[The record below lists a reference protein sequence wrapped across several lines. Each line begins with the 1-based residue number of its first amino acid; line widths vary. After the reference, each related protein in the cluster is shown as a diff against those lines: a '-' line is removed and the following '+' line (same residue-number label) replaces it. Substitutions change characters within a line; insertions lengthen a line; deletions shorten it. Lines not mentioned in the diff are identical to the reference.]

1 MNTQSLDNMIT
12 CPICFNWIQDG
23 HITSCGHS
31 FCYNCITKTFE
42 QNKRC
47 PICNTVLSK
56 DHIIPNLMLN
66 EIVQKFKL
74 EKDLESRIREGGL
87 HQDNSIKEVLLQTT
101 KNMALADIEHLLDLL
116 KEKRLEMQFESD
128 AIQNKLLL
136 AFLNHL
142 LKMKMDVH
150 KQIQK
155 QILQIEEDINLI
167 KTFFDV
173 SLEDGSSNEGLSTK
187 VTGHEDLHD
196 EEDSEQQP
204 VEGSQTSHKVS
215 EEQSI
220 VGFNKPLHTK
230 AYARFKLRKKRIFSH
245 FEDVTQIYFDSRERC
260 VDPVYPSASA
270 NVDRTK
276 NSSELSEIDPGL
288 DNFRESLV
296 SFSKYTDLRCL
307 ATLSYSNDFSLAST
321 IVSSVEFDKDNEYFA
336 VAGVTKR
343 IKIFDFYSAV
353 RDANVDIKYPVYE
366 MACNSKISCVSWN
379 PYLKEVLASSDYE
392 GIVTIWDV
400 HTGTRKQTLQEHDK
414 RCWSVDFNEIDT
426 RLLVSGSDDAR
437 AKFWSLNCSHSIS
450 TLEAKANICC
460 VKFNPASSTHLAI
473 GSADHNVYYY
483 DLRQMREPL
492 CIFKGHRKAV
502 SYVKFLNANELVSAG
517 TDGQLKLWD
526 ISTNS
531 SSPCRRSYSG
541 HINDK
546 NFVGLSCASGYIAC
560 GSEDNSLCVYYKG
573 KCLKYRKGLRWLL

>member
-1 MNTQSLDNMIT
+1 MDMYN
-12 CPICFNWIQDG
+12 CPICFNFIQDG

-42 QNKRC
+42 QSKRC

-74 EKDLESRIREGGL
+74 EKELETRIREGSL
-87 HQDNSIKEVLLQTT
+87 HQDNSIKDVLLQTT
-101 KNMALADIEHLLDLL
+101 KHMALADIEHLLELL

-142 LKMKMDVH
+142 LKIKIDVH

-155 QILQIEEDINLI
+155 QILQIEEDINLV
-167 KTFFDV
+167 KTFLDV
-173 SLEDGSSNEGLSTK
+173 SLEDTQQNEGLFTSAT
-187 VTGHEDLHD
+187 HEDLHD
-196 EEDSEQQP
+196 DDEMEQQP
-204 VEGSQTSHKVS
+204 VSESGQTSQKVNN
-215 EEQSI
+215 EEQAVSSLI
-220 VGFNKPLHTK
+220 GFNKPLHTK
-230 AYARFKLRKKRIFSH
+230 AYARFKLRKKRIFTH
-245 FEDVTQIYFDSRERC
+245 FEDVTQIYFDCRERC
-260 VDPVYPSASA
+260 VDPVYPSTS
-270 NVDRTK
+270 VDRTK

-296 SFSKYTDLRCL
+296 NFSKHTDLRCL

-353 RDANVDIKYPVYE
+353 RDAHVDVKYPVYE

-502 SYVKFLNANELVSAG
+502 SYVKFLNASELVSAG

-531 SSPCRRSYSG
+531 SSPCRRSFFG

-546 NFVGLSCASGYIAC
+546 NFVGLATDGNNFIAC
-560 GSEDNSLCVYYKG
+560 GSEDNSLSLYYKS
-573 KCLKYRKGLRWLL
+573 KFYFLENSF